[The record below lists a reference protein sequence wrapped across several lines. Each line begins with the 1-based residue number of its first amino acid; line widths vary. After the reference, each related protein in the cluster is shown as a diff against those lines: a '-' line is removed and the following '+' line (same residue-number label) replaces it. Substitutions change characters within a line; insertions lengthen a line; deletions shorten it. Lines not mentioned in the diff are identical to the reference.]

1 MYQTQSNTIINFSNI
16 GNGGI
21 DAVISGD
28 GFGRA
33 TETRYHVYSTDST
46 ASQIYLSTANISF
59 GNTNTT
65 TIAFAGNYKVTSSW
79 SGTGNTDYVILNTDN
94 FSATSKWAQINYA
107 NSSVLISGNIGNSN
121 SYARGDYISSKGPGT
136 STAKT
141 IAYTANTGNSLG
153 KYAIFNSGS
162 NTWTEYNLPTVTPNA
177 TNSYGLCLL
186 NAGNLA
192 APYYV
197 MTLKDADVPNGIS
210 NSYTAITSNIDNSS
224 SWTTYISSVTP
235 TWFDYYYSNTSI
247 TPNVYVGIN
256 NRGNSLP
263 SQYVT
268 STDGY
273 TWSLQSSA
281 GNIALAFLKITN
293 FTPSANLAPP
303 WNDVYTLTQSAIAP
317 NSEFGIES
325 PSNVNANLFAI
336 NANMTYTSNTYIS
349 IDGSSYL
356 RTGNYKSLGKIT
368 GNVALW
374 VKEA

>member
-1 MYQTQSNTIINFSNI
+1 ML
-16 GNGGI
+16 
-21 DAVISGD
+21 V
-28 GFGRA
+28 
-33 TETRYHVYSTDST
+33 V
-46 ASQIYLSTANISF
+46 
-59 GNTNTT
+59 
-65 TIAFAGNYKVTSSW
+65 
-79 SGTGNTDYVILNTDN
+79 
-94 FSATSKWAQINYA
+94 
-107 NSSVLISGNIGNSN
+107 
-121 SYARGDYISSKGPGT
+121 
-136 STAKT
+136 
-141 IAYTANTGNSLG
+141 
-153 KYAIFNSGS
+153 
-162 NTWTEYNLPTVTPNA
+162 
-177 TNSYGLCLL
+177 
-186 NAGNLA
+186 
-192 APYYV
+192 
-197 MTLKDADVPNGIS
+197 
-210 NSYTAITSNIDNSS
+210 
-224 SWTTYISSVTP
+224 
-235 TWFDYYYSNTSI
+235 FDYYYSNTSI